1 MISLTRRYRF
11 PAAHVLRHRSFS
23 DAENERVYGKCA
35 NPAGHGHD
43 YGLEITVT
51 GDVDPRT
58 GQILD
63 RARLDALVR
72 ERVLDRFGYSLL
84 NDDPAFEQRVPT
96 AENIAL
102 VVQSELAP
110 AIAADGA
117 RLARVRLEETR
128 RNALTLLERTGLRR

>member
-51 GDVDPRT
+51 GDVDRVT
-58 GQILD
+58 GQIQD
-63 RARLDALVR
+63 RARLDALVH
-72 ERVLDRFGYSLL
+72 ERVIERFGHSLL
-84 NDDPAFEQRVPT
+84 NDDPAFERLVPT

-102 VVQSELAP
+102 AVQAELAP
-110 AIAADGA
+110 AIAAAGTA

-128 RNALTLLERTGLRR
+128 KNAFETGDPR